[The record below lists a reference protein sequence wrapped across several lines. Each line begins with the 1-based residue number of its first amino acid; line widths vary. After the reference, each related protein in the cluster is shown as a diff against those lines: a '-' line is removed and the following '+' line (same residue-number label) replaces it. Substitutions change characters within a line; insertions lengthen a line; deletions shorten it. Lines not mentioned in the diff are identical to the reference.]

1 MNKKRLFLFV
11 TSLLLLVFVGDSMA
25 KEKTGTLELIG
36 VPSSIQGG
44 WYDSNSG
51 VFFVDLVE
59 IEGAFVRVSY
69 EDMQIT
75 GEKLEWHTKDD
86 YFIFTEGAKLEKDD
100 FVLES
105 KTLEY
110 YGNEEKLTAA
120 GDVVVTTEDAV
131 IRSQRLVYL
140 EETDEALFTDDVIV
154 EVAEGRLQGQRF
166 LMFVEK
172 KEMQFFGPF
181 QGQFSVD
188 SNK

>member
-11 TSLLLLVFVGDSMA
+11 TSLLVVVLAGGVMA

-36 VPSSIQGG
+36 VPSNIQGG

-51 VFFVDLVE
+51 IFFVDVTE
-59 IEGAFVRVSY
+59 IDGAFVRVSY
-69 EDMQIT
+69 EKMQIT

-86 YFIFTEGAKLEKDD
+86 YFILTEGAKLEKDD

-110 YGNEEKLTAA
+110 YGNEEKLVAT
-120 GDVVVTTEDAV
+120 GDVVATTEDAAV
-131 IRSQRLVYL
+131 RSQTLVYL
-140 EETDEALFTDDVIV
+140 EETDEALFTGDVIV
-154 EVAEGRLQGQRF
+154 EITDGRLEGQRF

-181 QGQFSVD
+181 QGQFSTD